1 MQHFTDMV
9 EIYTRRNPN
18 WKNSRRTV
26 CEFVFRAHNT
36 VNNRNRSKVY
46 TFDESLAELQRIIP
60 DAPTARV
67 RRQQYLVYVR
77 SDWMKNMTL
86 TGISSAPKLKE
97 LNAIEEEYWAKRSF
111 TWSDIQQFADVSV
124 APISDQV
131 SVLASGSAAIPRIS
145 MPARGGFSLK
155 IGKIGPL
162 SSLR

>member
-9 EIYTRRNPN
+9 AIYTQRNPG
-18 WKNSRRTV
+18 WKNTRRTV

-36 VNNRNRSKVY
+36 VNNRNRSKMY
-46 TFDESLAELQRIIP
+46 TFEESLAELQRIIP
-60 DAPTARV
+60 DAEAARV

-86 TGISSAPKLKE
+86 TGISSAPKLRE
-97 LNAIEEEYWAKRSF
+97 LNTIEEEYWSKRSF
-111 TWSDIQQFADVSV
+111 TWADIQVFAGMNVS
-124 APISDQV
+124 PISQQA
-131 SVLASGSAAIPRIS
+131 SSIASGSAAIPRIS

-162 SSLR
+162 LSLR